1 MNKSIEQIK
10 EMIAAFSDEKFGSD
24 RPFTAPL
31 HHLKKEVNE
40 AIESGEIEEFV
51 DMQLLLL
58 DAYRK
63 RFPDFPVQTLL
74 NCCEEKIVITL
85 SKRTWGKPDENGVI
99 EHIRDVAS

>member
-1 MNKSIEQIK
+1 MEKTIEEIK
-10 EMIAAFSDEKFGSD
+10 DMIAAFSDEKFGKE

-31 HHLKKEVNE
+31 HHLKKEVDE

-74 NCCEEKIVITL
+74 NCCREKIEIAL
-85 SKRTWGKPDENGVI
+85 PKRKWGVPDENGVV
-99 EHIRDVAS
+99 EHIRD